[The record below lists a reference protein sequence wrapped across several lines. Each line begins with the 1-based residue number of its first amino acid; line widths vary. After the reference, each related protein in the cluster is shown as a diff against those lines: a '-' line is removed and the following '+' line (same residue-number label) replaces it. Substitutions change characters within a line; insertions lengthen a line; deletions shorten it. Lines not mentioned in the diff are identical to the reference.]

1 MGFLVFLGWT
11 SPVLAAHHNWT
22 FKDCLGKLT
31 GQWEYDKL
39 VSKKRYLDY
48 HATEAL
54 FVSKRSQ

>member
-22 FKDCLGKLT
+22 FKDSLGKLT